1 MHEGGFLMHN
11 FTRANLFE
19 LGGGFIHVTFSSTS
33 VLGGPILSYRDPQR
47 SLSFQGEDIASEET
61 PLGELITVTLEA
73 IPDARTVTFTLILPI
88 VTVMS
93 QSAGTQIQVPG
104 VTTTD
109 LTTRTTTGPQL
120 GPQKLYEV
128 VNLQGTA
135 QSIVS

>member
-11 FTRANLFE
+11 VTRANLFE
-19 LGGGFIHVTFSSTS
+19 LGGGSIHVTFSSTS

-47 SLSFQGEDIASEET
+47 SLSFKGEDIASEET
-61 PLGELITVTLEA
+61 ALGELITVTLES

-104 VTTTD
+104 VTTID

-128 VNLQGTA
+128 VNLRGTA
-135 QSIVS
+135 QFIVS

>member
-1 MHEGGFLMHN
+1 MVHN

-19 LGGGFIHVTFSSTS
+19 LGGGSIHVTFSSTS

-73 IPDARTVTFTLILPI
+73 IADARTVTFTLILPI

-93 QSAGTQIQVPG
+93 QSAGTQIRVPG